1 MNAVPSTSAFDV
13 ARAATAGFQLEDQGY
28 CVIRD
33 LIPRLSIERVAS
45 ELDAD
50 FARTPFCRGPF
61 YGETTKRFGRVLA
74 RSRSAAALALQP
86 MLLSLAHRVLDPWCD
101 TIQLNVAQAIEI
113 HPDAPAQFPHRDQDM
128 WRGVGAF
135 EHLVNVIWPLTSFTA
150 HNGATLLWPDT
161 HGARAAE
168 PCSGDAI
175 VAEAEPGDAIVF
187 LGSILHGAG
196 ANLSSSPRRG
206 IVIGYSLGWLRTYEN
221 QSLAYPPAIARHFP
235 PELAELVG
243 YRQHRPNLGNF
254 EGQCPSVL
262 LDGHEDAPLPAI
274 DGLRPDQSA
283 ELARYV
289 LEQRA
294 RQGVEAEA

>member
-28 CVIRD
+28 CVIRG
-33 LIPRLSIERVAS
+33 LISRSSIERVAS
-45 ELDAD
+45 ELDAE

-74 RSRSAAALALQP
+74 RSRSAAALVMQP
-86 MLLSLAHRVLDPWCD
+86 MLLSLAHRILDPWCD

-113 HPDAPAQFPHRDQDM
+113 YPGALAQFPHRDQDM

-150 HNGATLLWPDT
+150 QNGATLLWPDT

-168 PCSGDAI
+168 PCGCEA
-175 VAEAEPGDAIVF
+175 VAAQAEPGDAIVF
-187 LGSILHGAG
+187 LGSTLHGAG
-196 ANLSSSPRRG
+196 ANLSNSTRRG
-206 IVIGYSLGWLRTYEN
+206 IVIGYSLGWLRSYEN
-221 QSLAYPPAIARHFP
+221 QSLAYPPTIAKHFP
-235 PELAELVG
+235 PDLAALVG
-243 YRQHRPNLGNF
+243 YCQHRPNLGNF
-254 EGQCPSVL
+254 EGQCPSIL
-262 LDGHEDAPLPAI
+262 LDGYKDAPLAAI
-274 DGLRPDQSA
+274 DGLDPAQSA

-289 LEQRA
+289 RGQRHG
-294 RQGVEAEA
+294 QGA